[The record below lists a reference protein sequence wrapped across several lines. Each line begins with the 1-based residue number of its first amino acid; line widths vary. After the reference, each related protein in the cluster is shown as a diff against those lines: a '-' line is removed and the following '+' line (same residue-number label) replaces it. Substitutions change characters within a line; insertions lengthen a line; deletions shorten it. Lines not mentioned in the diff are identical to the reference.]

1 MTSNCCAACGR
12 PFRKAKPAP
21 EWQRQHDLKRYE
33 AAMKE
38 AGARAQIWA
47 DPAKAETRIQK
58 LIDHPQR

>member
-12 PFRKAKPAP
+12 PLRKAKPAP

-38 AGARAQIWA
+38 KREHERKYGPIR
-47 DPAKAETRIQK
+47 PK
-58 LIDHPQR
+58 LKLVSKN